1 MRAARM
7 RDCRDAGVRRT
18 VRRMS
23 DTHERP
29 QSRGR
34 VMDDAH
40 DHEFTWPQCDV
51 CHEPLDFHSIQDDP
65 TWFCS
70 ECGTVG

>member
-1 MRAARM
+1 MP
-7 RDCRDAGVRRT
+7 DN
-18 VRRMS
+18 
-23 DTHERP
+23 HERP

-34 VMDDAH
+34 VLDAAH

-65 TWFCS
+65 TWFCG